1 MNMVQDFAKF
11 MATTDKKIV
20 FGDKDVELK
29 LTIPHKVAQ
38 QNLQFLTGCLNKEIH
53 VILGD
58 PQAAFDF
65 DDEERDDMYRKWNG
79 HRVTTDHS
87 GVVTKI
93 EKPGDEPEQD
103 ENQAQMF
110 GPDGEPIQPQEPTGE
125 GQESENEN
133 DQPTVPPT
141 GGDDPGSDSDDPYGD
156 NDNDNDDIP
165 DWMKDGGDDQSASK
179 EMDFFSEE
187 SQGDEQPPA
196 DQQQEEN
203 QDPPADDA
211 EGASGEVDKDA
222 LEQYIITERPTFPDM
237 PLDFPNLFEQKRDQ
251 GVTWREIANSVGL
264 TSGQLSSKLTKYK
277 ERVKEKMVG
286 TGVA

>member
-1 MNMVQDFAKF
+1 MANDFAKF

-65 DDEERDDMYRKWNG
+65 DEDGRDDMYRKWDG
-79 HRVTTDHS
+79 GRRVTTDAS
-87 GVVTKI
+87 GVVTRI
-93 EKPGDEPEQD
+93 EGTGEEERD
-103 ENQAQMF
+103 ENQAELFNGEDKQPEQQEEDEK
-110 GPDGEPIQPQEPTGE
+110 GAEQAEGASQEQTEGEDQKTDEDGAEASEQQPSE
-125 GQESENEN
+125 GYV
-133 DQPTVPPT
+133 T
-141 GGDDPGSDSDDPYGD
+141 DPNDPYGD
-156 NDNDNDDIP
+156 DIP
-165 DWMKDGGDDQSASK
+165 EWMKDDSQGQSEPK
-179 EMDFFSEE
+179 EMDFTSEE
-187 SQGDEQPPA
+187 TEGGP
-196 DQQQEEN
+196 
-203 QDPPADDA
+203 
-211 EGASGEVDKDA
+211 EGASGEIDKDA

-264 TSGQLSSKLTKYK
+264 TSGQFSSKLTKYK
-277 ERVKEKMVG
+277 ERVKEAMAG
-286 TGVA
+286 SGVA